1 MATSILD
8 SERTHKSLATFTDPR
23 TPWSD
28 FDPGSDLTTHPAY
41 NSNLIDAI
49 EMNIS
54 MIYF

>member
-49 EMNIS
+49 ETL
-54 MIYF
+54 